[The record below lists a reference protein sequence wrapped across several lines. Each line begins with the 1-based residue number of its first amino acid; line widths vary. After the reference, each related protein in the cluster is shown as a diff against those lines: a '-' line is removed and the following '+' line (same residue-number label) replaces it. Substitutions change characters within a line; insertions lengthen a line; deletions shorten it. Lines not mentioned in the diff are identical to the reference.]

1 MMMRHM
7 MDALEHQM
15 QFDSKALVLR
25 QLVLV
30 VVLSWTFGP
39 CSAADLP
46 RLEPVAAKLSSEKL
60 AAIDGLI
67 ATAISEKKMPG
78 CVVLIGRSA
87 GVVSLKAY
95 GNKRVEPETEAMTD
109 DTVFDLASLTKPLA
123 TATSIMKLVEG
134 EKLSLDDAVAKH
146 LPDFAVENKEKITI
160 LDLLV
165 HRSGMIPDNALKD
178 YLDGPVKA
186 KERLLALKPIAPL
199 GTKFLYSD
207 VNFMILGEIVQ
218 RVSGEPVNQFARNNI
233 FAPLEMSETM
243 YLPTEDLRRR
253 SAPTE
258 KRDGRWIQGE
268 VHDPRAFRLDGVAGH
283 AGLFG
288 TARDLARFA
297 TDALAGIQH
306 ARSRILKQQTWLT
319 MTTPVTID
327 GTDQKGQ
334 PTRDIR
340 GSGWDM
346 RSRYSSNRGTRFSE
360 TAFGHG
366 GFTGTVLWIDP
377 GSDLY
382 VIFLSNRVHPAG
394 KGAVNPLAGQICDI
408 VVEAR
413 ID

>member
-1 MMMRHM
+1 MLGL
-7 MDALEHQM
+7 LEIQM
-15 QFDSKALVLR
+15 QLPSIVRVCYRLALAFS
-25 QLVLV
+25 
-30 VVLSWTFGP
+30 LSFAIAP
-39 CSAADLP
+39 CIAADLP
-46 RLEPVAAKLSSEKL
+46 QLDSTSAKLNPEKL
-60 AAIDGLI
+60 AAIDGLV

-78 CVVLIGRSA
+78 CIVLIGRSA

-95 GNKRVEPETEAMTD
+95 GNKRVEPEAEVMTD

-123 TATSIMKLVEG
+123 TATSIMKLVESG
-134 EKLSLDDAVAKH
+134 KLSLNDTVAQH

-165 HRSGMIPDNALKD
+165 HRSGMIPDNAIKD
-178 YLDGPVKA
+178 YLDGPAKA

-199 GTKFLYSD
+199 GTKFMYSD

-218 RVSGEPVNQFARNNI
+218 RVSGKPINQFASEHI
-233 FAPLEMSETM
+233 YLPLKMSETM
-243 YLPTEDLRRR
+243 YLPPEDLRRR
-253 SAPTE
+253 AAPTE
-258 KRDGRWIQGE
+258 KRDGHWMQGE

-288 TARDLARFA
+288 TARDLARYA

-306 ARSRILKQQTWLT
+306 DRSRILKQRTWHT
-319 MTTPVTID
+319 MTTPVTIE
-327 GTDQKGQ
+327 GPDQKGQ

-340 GSGWDM
+340 GAGWDM
-346 RSRYSSNRGTRFSE
+346 KARYSSNRGTRFSE
-360 TAFGHG
+360 KAFGHG
-366 GFTGTVLWIDP
+366 GFTGTALWIDP
-377 GSDLY
+377 GTDLY

-408 VVEAR
+408 VVDAR

>member
-1 MMMRHM
+1 
-7 MDALEHQM
+7 MDALEYSNM
-15 QFDSKALVLR
+15 QPLARSLVH
-25 QLVLV
+25 QLVLAIV
-30 VVLSWTFGP
+30 FAWAFDP
-39 CSAADLP
+39 CRAADLP
-46 RLEPVAAKLSSEKL
+46 RLEPEAAKLSSEKL

-134 EKLSLDDAVAKH
+134 KKLSLDDTVAKH
-146 LPDFAVENKEKITI
+146 LPDFAVENKDKITI

-165 HRSGMIPDNALKD
+165 HRSGLIPDNAIKD
-178 YLDGPVKA
+178 YLEGPVKA

-199 GTKFLYSD
+199 GTKFMYSD

-233 FAPLEMSETM
+233 FIPLDMSETM
-243 YLPTEDLRRR
+243 YLPTEELRRR

-258 KRDGRWIQGE
+258 KRDGHWMQGE

-288 TARDLARFA
+288 SARDLARYA
-297 TDALAGIQH
+297 TDALAGINDD
-306 ARSRILKQQTWLT
+306 RSRILKRQTWHI
-319 MTTPVTID
+319 MTTPITIE
-327 GTDQKGQ
+327 GADQKGQ
-334 PTRDIR
+334 PIRDFR
-340 GSGWDM
+340 GAGWDM

-360 TAFGHG
+360 AAFGHG
-366 GFTGTVLWIDP
+366 GFTGTALWIDP
-377 GSDLY
+377 GTDLY

-394 KGAVNPLAGQICDI
+394 KGAVNPLAGQICEI
-408 VVEAR
+408 VVDAR

>member
-1 MMMRHM
+1 MRRM
-7 MDALEHQM
+7 MDALEYSNM
-15 QFDSKALVLR
+15 QPLPRSLVH
-25 QLVLV
+25 QLVLAM
-30 VVLSWTFGP
+30 VLSWAFDP

-46 RLEPVAAKLSSEKL
+46 RLEPATAKLSSEKL

-165 HRSGMIPDNALKD
+165 HRSGMIPDNSIKD

-186 KERLLALKPIAPL
+186 KERLLALKPISPL
-199 GTKFLYSD
+199 GTKFMYSD

-243 YLPTEDLRRR
+243 YLPTEELRRR

-258 KRDGRWIQGE
+258 KRDSRWIQGE

-288 TARDLARFA
+288 TALDLAKYA

-306 ARSRILKQQTWLT
+306 DRSRILKQQTWHT

-340 GSGWDM
+340 GAGWDM

-366 GFTGTVLWIDP
+366 GFTGTALWIDP

-413 ID
+413 TD